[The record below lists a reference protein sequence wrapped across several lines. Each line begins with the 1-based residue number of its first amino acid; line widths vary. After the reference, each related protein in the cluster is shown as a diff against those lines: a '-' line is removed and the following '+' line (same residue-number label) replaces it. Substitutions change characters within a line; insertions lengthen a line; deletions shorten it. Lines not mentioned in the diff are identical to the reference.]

1 MAGLRPPSTSLC
13 GNEESKTWIAR
24 HEAGRDEKGDPDMK
38 RSQLTEKLLDIK
50 REKGWSW
57 KYICERIGGYSEVLI
72 VGAILGQMKLTKPQA
87 ANAGELFGLSKSETA
102 MLNETPMRG
111 EGIAMPPT
119 DPLIYRFYEL
129 VMVNGPAW
137 RALIEEEF
145 GDGIMS
151 AIDFDMVMERLPN
164 PKGDRVKITMSG
176 KFLPYKY
183 YGASGNVPEY
193 GFKEGRRRLTVITSP
208 SPLVNAR

>member
-1 MAGLRPPSTSLC
+1 MTRA
-13 GNEESKTWIAR
+13 
-24 HEAGRDEKGDPDMK
+24 D
-38 RSQLTEKLLDIK
+38 LTEKILDIK

-57 KYICERIGGYSEVLI
+57 KYIHEKIGGTSPVLL
-72 VGAILGQMKLTKPQA
+72 VGALLGQMKLTRPQA

-137 RALIEEEF
+137 KALIEEEF

-193 GFKEGRRRLTVITSP
+193 GFKEE
-208 SPLVNAR
+208 

>member
-1 MAGLRPPSTSLC
+1 
-13 GNEESKTWIAR
+13 
-24 HEAGRDEKGDPDMK
+24 MK
-38 RSQLTEKLLDIK
+38 RSDLTEKLLDIK
-50 REKGWSW
+50 RDNGWNW
-57 KYICERIGGYSEVLI
+57 KYICEKIGGYSEVLI

-87 ANAGELFGLSKSETA
+87 ANAGELFGLSKSEVA

-111 EGIAMPPT
+111 EGTPMPPT

-137 RALIEEEF
+137 KALIEEEY

-164 PKGDRVKITMSG
+164 PKGDRVNITMSG

-183 YGASGNVPEY
+183 YGASGNEIAKYLADHAAVA
-193 GFKEGRRRLTVITSP
+193 FHDVGRHDLFGVGVG
-208 SPLVNAR
+208 LLA

>member
-1 MAGLRPPSTSLC
+1 MTVR
-13 GNEESKTWIAR
+13 
-24 HEAGRDEKGDPDMK
+24 KGDTEMK
-38 RSQLTEKLLDIK
+38 RSELTEKLLDIK
-50 REKGWSW
+50 REKEWSW
-57 KYICERIGGYSEVLI
+57 KYICEKIGGSSEVLI

-87 ANAGELFGLSKSETA
+87 ANAGELFGLSKPEIA
-102 MLNETPMRG
+102 MLNEVPMRG
-111 EGIAMPPT
+111 TPMPPT
-119 DPLIYRFYEL
+119 DPLIYRLYEL

-137 RALIEEEF
+137 KALIEEEF

-151 AIDFDMVMERLPN
+151 AIDFDMAMERLPN

-193 GFKEGRRRLTVITSP
+193 GFKEG
-208 SPLVNAR
+208 

>member
-1 MAGLRPPSTSLC
+1 
-13 GNEESKTWIAR
+13 
-24 HEAGRDEKGDPDMK
+24 MK
-38 RSQLTEKLLDIK
+38 RADLTEKLLDIK
-50 REKGWSW
+50 REKGWTW
-57 KYICERIGGYSEVLI
+57 KHICTEIGGMSEVMI
-72 VGAILGQMKLTKPQA
+72 TGAILGQQKLTKPQA
-87 ANAGELFGLSKSETA
+87 AAAAKLFGLSRSEQA
-102 MLNETPMRG
+102 LLNEVPTRVTGTP
-111 EGIAMPPT
+111 MPPT

-137 RALIEEEF
+137 KALIEEEY

-164 PKGDRVKITMSG
+164 PKGDRVKITMTG

-193 GFKEGRRRLTVITSP
+193 GFKEG
-208 SPLVNAR
+208 